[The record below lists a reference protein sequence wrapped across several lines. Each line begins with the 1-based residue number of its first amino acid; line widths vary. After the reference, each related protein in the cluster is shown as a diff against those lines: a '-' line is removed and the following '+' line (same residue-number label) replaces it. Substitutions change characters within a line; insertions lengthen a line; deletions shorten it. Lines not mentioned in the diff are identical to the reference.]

1 MTRPSSNQY
10 HSERLAA
17 HRRWARAYR
26 DGRAVAV
33 ARHALGYG
41 DVCEIAGSEP
51 DAPRSI
57 TELASRRSPRR
68 RPGAP

>member
-1 MTRPSSNQY
+1 MSRPSSNQY
-10 HSERLAA
+10 HSQRLAA

-26 DGRAVAV
+26 EGREVAV

-41 DVCEIAGSEP
+41 DVCDLSVEEP
-51 DAPRSI
+51 DAPRAI
-57 TELASRRSPRR
+57 TELASRRPPRR